1 MLPGDEYW
9 ESIGQ
14 GKGSGVV
21 EWRGYNCDPEGQS
34 RPPEDSFEQRLK
46 GSKGM
51 SFDVIKEM
59 CSQQRDSRCKSP
71 GVGVCLV
78 CWRNVQ
84 VARLEAK
91 TIGIPSWLVILHP

>member
-1 MLPGDEYW
+1 MEGDTVPLNKVIRLGLTE
-9 ESIGQ
+9 ETS
-14 GKGSGVV
+14 
-21 EWRGYNCDPEGQS
+21 EP
-34 RPPEDSFEQRLK
+34 RLK